1 MTENNIKYIHE
12 EEMNAIKELNEKT
25 DKIAEYLEGT
35 RMKDILQNYANPW
48 RIIKLNILV
57 GLARGVGLTLG
68 TALFLGLLFLI
79 LRNFVNL
86 PVIGEY
92 IAQLLKWVDTYRN
105 IRR

>member
-1 MTENNIKYIHE
+1 MTEENVKYNFE

-25 DKIAEYLEGT
+25 DKIAEYLEKT
-35 RMKDILQNYANPW
+35 RMQDILQNYANPW
-48 RIIKLNILV
+48 RIIKLNLLV

-68 TALFLGLLFLI
+68 TAIFLGLLFLI
-79 LRNFVNL
+79 LRSFVSL

-92 IAQLLKWVDTYRN
+92 IAHLLEWVDIYRN

>member
-1 MTENNIKYIHE
+1 MTEKNIKYIHE